1 MSRKHY
7 KFRAYFRE
15 EPTSYYSLSAVSV
28 KAAIRQAKATCR
40 GLRACPRKPLHV
52 ATVENLDV
60 AGWSEGRS
68 MRRFG
73 DGTGFYHLMLA
84 EFDGEHL
91 VTRAACNPK
100 RLTFGVT
107 EKSPGRGHKCR
118 ACAKIAARITWEGRP
133 CTK

>member
-7 KFRAYFRE
+7 TFRVYFRE

-52 ATVENLDV
+52 AKVENLDV

-68 MRRFG
+68 MRRLG
-73 DGTGFYHLMLA
+73 DGTGFYHLMLT
-84 EFDGEHL
+84 EFDGEQL

-100 RLTFGVT
+100 RLTFGVVENT
-107 EKSPGRGHKCR
+107 AGRGHKCR